1 MMSESDEMRPVWWEE
16 DQVPYR
22 DMWLDD
28 ELWYPHMFANNKFKA
43 YFLFKGHEKILSHTI
58 ELLKA
63 I

>member
-1 MMSESDEMRPVWWEE
+1 MMCESDEMRPVWWEE
-16 DQVPYR
+16 DKVPYQ

-58 ELLKA
+58 ELVKA
-63 I
+63 M